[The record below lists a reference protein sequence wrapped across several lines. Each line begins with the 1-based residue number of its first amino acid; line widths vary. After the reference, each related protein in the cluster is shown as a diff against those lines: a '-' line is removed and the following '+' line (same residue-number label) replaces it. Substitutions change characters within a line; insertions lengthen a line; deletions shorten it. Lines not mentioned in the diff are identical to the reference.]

1 MFREY
6 SCVINAV
13 IYAVALNLI
22 LHLIAKRFATKE
34 EIKPS
39 KGAQNLS
46 FKSQIMHMLVHH
58 EQVPVTSS
66 IIIAV
71 IVAASIT
78 LGYNFKIIQ

>member
-1 MFREY
+1 MSGY

-13 IYAVALNLI
+13 IYAIVLNL
-22 LHLIAKRFATKE
+22 LLPLIAKRFATKE

-58 EQVPVTSS
+58 SQVPVTSS
-66 IIIAV
+66 IIISV
-71 IVAASIT
+71 IVVVSIT

>member
-22 LHLIAKRFATKE
+22 LPLIAKRFATPE
-34 EIKPS
+34 ELKPPGCPS
-39 KGAQNLS
+39 KLS
-46 FKSQIMHMLVHH
+46 LKSQIMYMLVHH
-58 EQVPVTSS
+58 DLLRISSS
-66 IIIAV
+66 IIVAV
-71 IVAASIT
+71 VVATSIT

>member
-1 MFREY
+1 MSGY

-13 IYAVALNLI
+13 IYAVALNL
-22 LHLIAKRFATKE
+22 LLPLIAKRFATPE

-39 KGAQNLS
+39 KGAQNLP

-71 IVAASIT
+71 IVTASIT

>member
-1 MFREY
+1 MKSGY

-13 IYAVALNLI
+13 IYAIVLNL
-22 LHLIAKRFATKE
+22 LLPLIAKRFATKE

-58 EQVPVTSS
+58 SQVPVTSS
-66 IIIAV
+66 IIISV
-71 IVAASIT
+71 IVVVSIT